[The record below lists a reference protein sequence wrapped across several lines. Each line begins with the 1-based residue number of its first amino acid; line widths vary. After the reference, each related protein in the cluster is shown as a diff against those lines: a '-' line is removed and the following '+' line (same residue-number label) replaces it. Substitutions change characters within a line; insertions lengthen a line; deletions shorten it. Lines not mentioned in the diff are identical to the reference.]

1 MNYHEPQFLRLLGYA
16 VAMTELKKAEVTL
29 QLFGLGFCETQADIN
44 LSGHVFQFMF
54 DNSSGQK
61 ENEWNVWG

>member
-1 MNYHEPQFLRLLGYA
+1 
-16 VAMTELKKAEVTL
+16 MTELKKAEVTL

>member
-1 MNYHEPQFLRLLGYA
+1 MEHNPPFLRPLGYA
-16 VAMTELKKAEVTL
+16 VTTMELKKAEVTL

-44 LSGHVFQFMF
+44 LSGHVFQFVF

-61 ENEWNVWG
+61 ENE